1 MKWPE
6 IQIAKAPLLPTNK
19 AQRAVLN
26 HNCAYPQYRENREEK
41 EGKKERSLHCP
52 LLACETQN
60 TAHMMNLPVT
70 EEAVNRTDGLIDENI
85 KKTKERK
92 GVARKNSDHA
102 RSEDDILLMTNVDGG
117 AFPERRARVFVQDP
131 ECNTMFWKGEDEAD
145 TAAK

>member
-26 HNCAYPQYRENREEK
+26 HNCAYPQYRESREEK
-41 EGKKERSLHCP
+41 EKKKPTP
-52 LLACETQN
+52 LSVARLRDPEYRAYDE
-60 TAHMMNLPVT
+60 PSSKKRGS
-70 EEAVNRTDGLIDENI
+70 EPNRWSNRWKN
-85 KKTKERK
+85 KKAKERK

-102 RSEDDILLMTNVDGG
+102 RSENDILLMTNVDSG

-131 ECNTMFWKGEDEAD
+131 ECNTIFWKGEDEAD